1 MGPDATVEVA
11 MKLGDYKKYER
22 LLEAYENRDIDRRSL
37 MKIIGAMAAAV
48 GVVGGPLTGLSRKA
62 MAANPESIRFD
73 GWGGIV
79 SEAFHNYAFP
89 PFTEKTGIKVS
100 EGEFGDTEEFLA
112 LVKAA
117 QPGDYNLF
125 LVSGVY
131 DYARFTKAGFGDFV
145 NEANIPNLANV
156 LPATLEAFKAE
167 SGGKLAAVQ
176 FDYGVTGLAYNRKYI
191 SDEEAK
197 AQGVKLQFDP
207 KYKGKMALYD
217 SFQTRIWMAS
227 LFLNQDPQGAT
238 DMKSIYEA
246 LRQQRELVVKYW
258 ASGQEFID
266 LMAKEEIILS
276 DGWSGRVA
284 ALQQDGHDIG
294 FLNDV
299 GFAWLEGLYV
309 LKGSPMEAAEQLI
322 NFCIEPKVAIA
333 IAEGQ
338 NYPSS
343 LDPTKVPM
351 TDKIK
356 KLPAYDDT
364 GKFEGYV
371 WEKAQYWYDNQ
382 DAFKKEWERIAKG
395 A

>member
-1 MGPDATVEVA
+1 MD
-11 MKLGDYKKYER
+11 LGDSKKYQR
-22 LLEAYENRDIDRRSL
+22 LLEAYESGDVDRRSL
-37 MKIIGAMAAAV
+37 LKIIGGMAAAL
-48 GVVGGPLTGLSRKA
+48 GVVGLPVAGLSRSA
-62 MAANPESIRFD
+62 LAAVESIRFD

-79 SEAFHNYAFP
+79 SEAFHNFAFP
-89 PFTEKTGIKVS
+89 PFTEKTGIKVV
-100 EGEFGDTEEFLA
+100 EGEFGDTEEFLS

-117 QPGDYNLF
+117 QPGDYNIF

-131 DYARFTKAGFGDFV
+131 DYARFCKAGFGEAI
-145 NEANIPNLANV
+145 NEANIPNLSLV
-156 LPATLEAFKAE
+156 LPATLEAFRSE
-167 SGGKLAAVQ
+167 SEGKLYAVP

-191 SDEEAK
+191 TDEEAK

-217 SFQTRIWMAS
+217 SFQTRVWMSS
-227 LFLNQDPQGAT
+227 LHLGQDPQAAT
-238 DMKSIYEA
+238 DINA
-246 LRQQRELVVKYW
+246 IWDDLRKQRELVLKYW
-258 ASGQEFID
+258 NSGQEFID

-309 LKGSPMEAAEQLI
+309 LKGSPMAEAEQLL
-322 NFCIEPKVAIA
+322 NFCIEPKVSIA

-351 TDKIK
+351 TDKVK

-371 WEKAQYWYDNQ
+371 WEKAKYWYDNQ
-382 DAFKKEWERIAKG
+382 DAYKKEWERVKKG

>member
-1 MGPDATVEVA
+1 
-11 MKLGDYKKYER
+11 MKKLTDPKRYER
-22 LLEAYENRDIDRRSL
+22 LLEAVHSGDIDRRSL
-37 MKIIGAMAAAV
+37 LRIIGATAAAV
-48 GVVGGPLTGLSRKA
+48 GVTGGPMGFLRKKA
-62 MAANPESIRFD
+62 MAEVDSIRFD

-79 SEAFHNYAFP
+79 SEAFHNFAFP
-89 PFTEKTGIKVS
+89 PFTEKTGIKVV
-100 EGEFGDTEEFLA
+100 EGEFGDTEEFLS

-131 DYARFTKAGFGDFV
+131 DYARFCKAGFGDV
-145 NEANIPNLANV
+145 INEANIPNLANV
-156 LPATLEAFKAE
+156 LPATLEAFRAE
-167 SGGKLAAVQ
+167 TGGKLSAVP

-197 AQGVKLQFDP
+197 AQGVKLQFDE
-207 KYKGKMALYD
+207 KYKGKVALYD

-227 LFLNQDPQGAT
+227 LLLGQDPQGAT
-238 DMKSIYEA
+238 DIQAIYDS
-246 LRQQRELVVKYW
+246 LRKQRELVVKYW
-258 ASGQEFID
+258 SSGQEFID
-266 LMAKEEIILS
+266 LMAKEEVIIS

-294 FLNDV
+294 FLNNV

-309 LKGSPMEAAEQLI
+309 LKGSPMEAAEQLL

-356 KLPAYDDT
+356 SLPAYDDT
-364 GKFEGYV
+364 GKFDGYV

-382 DAFKKEWERIAKG
+382 DAYKKEWDRISKG

>member
-1 MGPDATVEVA
+1 MSF
-11 MKLGDYKKYER
+11 GDSKKYDR
-22 LLEAYENRDIDRRSL
+22 LLEAYQSGDVDRRTL
-37 MKIIGAMAAAV
+37 LKIISGMAAAV
-48 GVVGGPLTGLSRKA
+48 GVVGLPVASFSRSA
-62 MAANPESIRFD
+62 LAAVESIRFD

-89 PFTEKTGIKVS
+89 PFTEKTGIKVV
-100 EGEFGDTEEFLA
+100 EGEFGDTEEFLS

-117 QPGDYNLF
+117 QPGDYNIF

-131 DYARFTKAGFGDFV
+131 DYARFCKAGFGEAI
-145 NEANIPNLANV
+145 NEANIPNLNLV
-156 LPATLEAFKAE
+156 LPATLEAFRSE
-167 SGGKLAAVQ
+167 SEGKLYAVP

-197 AQGVKLQFDP
+197 AQGVKLQFDE

-217 SFQTRIWMAS
+217 SFQTRVWMSS
-227 LFLNQDPQGAT
+227 LHLGQDPQAAT
-238 DMKSIYEA
+238 DINA
-246 LRQQRELVVKYW
+246 IWDDLRKQRELVLKYW
-258 ASGQEFID
+258 NSGQEFID

-294 FLNDV
+294 FLADV

-309 LKGSPMEAAEQLI
+309 LKGSPMAEAEQLL
-322 NFCIEPKVAIA
+322 NFCIEPKVSIA

-351 TDKIK
+351 TDKVK

-371 WEKAQYWYDNQ
+371 WEKAKYWYDNQ
-382 DAFKKEWERIAKG
+382 DAYKKEWERVKKG

>member
-1 MGPDATVEVA
+1 
-11 MKLGDYKKYER
+11 MKKLTDPKRYER
-22 LLEAYENRDIDRRSL
+22 LLEAVHSGDIDRRSL
-37 MKIIGAMAAAV
+37 LRIIGATAAAV
-48 GVVGGPLTGLSRKA
+48 GVTGGPMGFLRKKA
-62 MAANPESIRFD
+62 MAEVDSIRFD

-79 SEAFHNYAFP
+79 SEAFHNFAFP
-89 PFTEKTGIKVS
+89 PFTEKTGIKVV
-100 EGEFGDTEEFLA
+100 EGEFGDTEEFLS

-131 DYARFTKAGFGDFV
+131 DYARFCKAGFGDV
-145 NEANIPNLANV
+145 INEANIPNLANV
-156 LPATLEAFKAE
+156 LPATLEAFRAE
-167 SGGKLAAVQ
+167 TGGKLSAVP

-197 AQGVKLQFDP
+197 AQGVKLQFDE
-207 KYKGKMALYD
+207 KYKGKIALYD

-227 LFLNQDPQGAT
+227 LLLGQDPQGAT
-238 DMKSIYEA
+238 DINAIYDS
-246 LRQQRELVVKYW
+246 LRKQRELVVKYW
-258 ASGQEFID
+258 SSGQEFID
-266 LMAKEEIILS
+266 LMAKEEVIIS

-294 FLNDV
+294 FLNNV

-309 LKGSPMEAAEQLI
+309 LKGSPMEAAEQLL

-356 KLPAYDDT
+356 SLPAYDDT

-382 DAFKKEWERIAKG
+382 DAYKKEWDRISKG

>member
-1 MGPDATVEVA
+1 MD
-11 MKLGDYKKYER
+11 LGDSKKYQR
-22 LLEAYENRDIDRRSL
+22 LLEAYESGDVDRRSL
-37 MKIIGAMAAAV
+37 LKIIGGMAAAL
-48 GVVGGPLTGLSRKA
+48 GVVGLPLAGYSRSA
-62 MAANPESIRFD
+62 LAAVDSIRFD

-89 PFTEKTGIKVS
+89 PFTEKTGIKVA
-100 EGEFGDTEEFLA
+100 EGEFGDTEEFLS

-117 QPGDYNLF
+117 QPGDYNIF

-131 DYARFTKAGFGDFV
+131 DYARFCKAGFGEAI
-145 NEANIPNLANV
+145 NEANIPNLKLV
-156 LPATLEAFKAE
+156 LPATLEAFRSE
-167 SGGKLAAVQ
+167 SEGKLYAVP

-191 SDEEAK
+191 SDDEAK
-197 AQGVKLQFDP
+197 AQGVKLQFDE

-217 SFQTRIWMAS
+217 SFQTRIWMSS
-227 LFLNQDPQGAT
+227 LHLGQDPQAAT
-238 DMKSIYEA
+238 DINA
-246 LRQQRELVVKYW
+246 IWDDLRKQRELVLKYW
-258 ASGQEFID
+258 NSGQEFID

-284 ALQQDGHDIG
+284 ALQNDGHDIG
-294 FLNDV
+294 FLANV

-309 LKGSPMEAAEQLI
+309 LKGSPMEAAEQLL
-322 NFCIEPKVAIA
+322 NFCIEPKVSIA

-351 TDKIK
+351 TDKVK

-371 WEKAQYWYDNQ
+371 WEKAKYWYDNQ
-382 DAFKKEWERIAKG
+382 DAYKKEWERVKKG

>member
-1 MGPDATVEVA
+1 MD
-11 MKLGDYKKYER
+11 LGDSKKYQR
-22 LLEAYENRDIDRRSL
+22 LLDAYESGDVDRRTL
-37 MKIIGAMAAAV
+37 LKIIGGMAAAV
-48 GVVGGPLTGLSRKA
+48 GVVGLPVAGFSRSA
-62 MAANPESIRFD
+62 LAAVESIRFD

-89 PFTEKTGIKVS
+89 PFTEKTGIKVV
-100 EGEFGDTEEFLA
+100 EGEFGDTEEFLS

-117 QPGDYNLF
+117 QPGDYNIF

-131 DYARFTKAGFGDFV
+131 DYARFCKAGFGEAI
-145 NEANIPNLANV
+145 NEANIPNLNLV
-156 LPATLEAFKAE
+156 LPATLEAFRSE
-167 SGGKLAAVQ
+167 SEGKLYAVP

-191 SDEEAK
+191 SDAEAK
-197 AQGVKLQFDP
+197 AQGVKLQFDE

-217 SFQTRIWMAS
+217 SFQTRVWMSS
-227 LFLNQDPQGAT
+227 LHLGQDPQAAT
-238 DMKSIYEA
+238 DINA
-246 LRQQRELVVKYW
+246 IWDDLRKQRELVLKYW
-258 ASGQEFID
+258 NSGQEFID

-294 FLNDV
+294 FLADV

-309 LKGSPMEAAEQLI
+309 LKGSPMEAAEQLL
-322 NFCIEPKVAIA
+322 NFCIEPKVSIA

-371 WEKAQYWYDNQ
+371 WEKAKYWYDNQ
-382 DAFKKEWERIAKG
+382 DAYKKEWERVKKG

>member
-1 MGPDATVEVA
+1 
-11 MKLGDYKKYER
+11 MKKLTDPKRYER
-22 LLEAYENRDIDRRSL
+22 LLEAVHNGDIDRRSL
-37 MKIIGAMAAAV
+37 LRIIGATAAAV
-48 GVVGGPLTGLSRKA
+48 GVIGGPLNLLSRKA
-62 MAANPESIRFD
+62 MAEGVDSIRFD

-79 SEAFHNYAFP
+79 SESFHNFAFP
-89 PFTEKTGIKVS
+89 PFTEKTGIKVT
-100 EGEFGDTEEFLA
+100 EGEFGDTEEFLS

-117 QPGDYNLF
+117 QPGDYNIF

-131 DYARFTKAGFGDFV
+131 DYARFCKAGFGDV
-145 NEANIPNLANV
+145 INEANIPNLANV
-156 LPATLEAFKAE
+156 LPATLEAFRSE
-167 SGGKLAAVQ
+167 SEGKLSAVP

-207 KYKGKMALYD
+207 KYKGKVALYD
-217 SFQTRIWMAS
+217 SFQTRVWMAC
-227 LFLNQDPQGAT
+227 LALGQDPQGAT
-238 DMKSIYEA
+238 DMKAVWES

-266 LMAKEEIILS
+266 LMAKEEVIVS

-294 FLNDV
+294 FLSNV

-309 LKGSPMEAAEQLI
+309 LKGSPMEAAEQLL

-356 KLPAYDDT
+356 SLPAYDDT
-364 GKFEGYV
+364 GKFDGYV
-371 WEKAQYWYDNQ
+371 WEKAKYWYDNQ
-382 DAFKKEWERIAKG
+382 DEFKKEWSRIAKG

>member
-1 MGPDATVEVA
+1 
-11 MKLGDYKKYER
+11 MKLDDPKRYER
-22 LLEAYENRDIDRRSL
+22 LLEAFHSGDIDRRSL
-37 MKIIGAMAAAV
+37 LKIIGATAAAV
-48 GVVGGPLTGLSRKA
+48 GVIGAPLAGLSRKA
-62 MAANPESIRFD
+62 LAADVTSIRFD

-79 SEAFHNYAFP
+79 SEAFHNFAFP
-89 PFTEKTGIKVS
+89 PFTEKTGIKVV
-100 EGEFGDTEEFLA
+100 EGEFGDTDEFLS

-117 QPGDYNLF
+117 QPGDYNIF

-131 DYARFTKAGFGDFV
+131 DYARFCKAGFGDV
-145 NEANIPNLANV
+145 INEANIPNLANV
-156 LPATLEAFKAE
+156 LPATLEAFRSE
-167 SGGKLAAVQ
+167 SGGKLSAVP

-191 SDEEAK
+191 SDDEAK
-197 AQGVKLQFDP
+197 AQGVKMQFDE

-217 SFQTRIWMAS
+217 SVQTRVWMAS
-227 LFLNQDPQGAT
+227 LFLGQDPQGAT
-238 DMKSIYEA
+238 DLPAIWDA
-246 LRQQRELVVKYW
+246 LRKQRDLVVKYW
-258 ASGQEFID
+258 GSGQEFID
-266 LMAKEEIILS
+266 LMSKEEIILS

-284 ALQQDGHDIG
+284 ALQKDGHDIG
-294 FLNDV
+294 FLSNV

-309 LKGSPMEAAEQLI
+309 LKGSPMEAAEQLL
-322 NFCIEPKVAIA
+322 NFCIEPKVSIA

-338 NYPSS
+338 NYPTA

-351 TDKIK
+351 PDTVK

-382 DAFKKEWERIAKG
+382 DEFKKEWSRISKG

>member
-1 MGPDATVEVA
+1 MD
-11 MKLGDYKKYER
+11 LGDSKKYQR
-22 LLEAYENRDIDRRSL
+22 LLEAYESGDVDRRSL
-37 MKIIGAMAAAV
+37 LKIIGGMAAAV
-48 GVVGGPLTGLSRKA
+48 GVVGLPVAGFSRSA
-62 MAANPESIRFD
+62 LAAVESIRFD

-89 PFTEKTGIKVS
+89 PFTEKTGIKVV
-100 EGEFGDTEEFLA
+100 EGEFGDTEEFLS

-117 QPGDYNLF
+117 QPGDYNIF

-131 DYARFTKAGFGDFV
+131 DYARFCKAGFGEAI
-145 NEANIPNLANV
+145 NEANIPNLKLV
-156 LPATLEAFKAE
+156 LPATLEAFRSE
-167 SGGKLAAVQ
+167 SEGKLYAVP

-191 SDEEAK
+191 SDAEAK

-207 KYKGKMALYD
+207 KYKGKMAIYD
-217 SFQTRIWMAS
+217 SFQTRVWMSS
-227 LFLNQDPQGAT
+227 LHLGQDPQAAT
-238 DMKSIYEA
+238 DINA
-246 LRQQRELVVKYW
+246 IWDDLRKQRELVLKYW
-258 ASGQEFID
+258 NSGQEFID

-309 LKGSPMEAAEQLI
+309 LKGSPMEAAEQLL
-322 NFCIEPKVAIA
+322 NFCIEPKVSIA

-351 TDKIK
+351 TDKVK

-371 WEKAQYWYDNQ
+371 WEKAKYWYDNQ
-382 DAFKKEWERIAKG
+382 DAYKKEWERVKKG

>member
-1 MGPDATVEVA
+1 
-11 MKLGDYKKYER
+11 MKKLTDPKRYER
-22 LLEAYENRDIDRRSL
+22 LLEAVHNGDIDRRSL
-37 MKIIGAMAAAV
+37 LRIIGATAAAV
-48 GVVGGPLTGLSRKA
+48 GVVGGPLGLLTRKA
-62 MAANPESIRFD
+62 MAEGVDSIRFD

-79 SEAFHNYAFP
+79 SEAFHNFAFP
-89 PFTEKTGIKVS
+89 PFTEKTGIKVA
-100 EGEFGDTEEFLA
+100 EGEFGDTEEFLS

-117 QPGDYNLF
+117 QPGDYNIF

-131 DYARFTKAGFGDFV
+131 DYARFCKAGFGDV
-145 NEANIPNLANV
+145 INEANIPNLSNV
-156 LPATLEAFKAE
+156 LPATLEAFRSE
-167 SGGKLAAVQ
+167 SGGKLSAVP

-197 AQGVKLQFDP
+197 AQGVKLQFDE
-207 KYKGKMALYD
+207 KYKGKIALYD
-217 SFQTRIWMAS
+217 SFQTRPWMAC
-227 LFLNQDPQGAT
+227 LALGQDPQGAT
-238 DMKSIYEA
+238 DMNA
-246 LRQQRELVVKYW
+246 VWDLLRKQRELVVKYW
-258 ASGQEFID
+258 SSGQEFID
-266 LMAKEEIILS
+266 LMAKEEVIVS

-294 FLNDV
+294 FLANV

-309 LKGSPMEAAEQLI
+309 LKGSPMEAAEQLL

-356 KLPAYDDT
+356 SLPAYDDT

-371 WEKAQYWYDNQ
+371 WEKAQYWFDNQ
-382 DAFKKEWERIAKG
+382 DEFKKQWDRISKG

>member
-1 MGPDATVEVA
+1 
-11 MKLGDYKKYER
+11 MKKLTDPKRYER
-22 LLEAYENRDIDRRSL
+22 LLEAVHSGDIDRRSL
-37 MKIIGAMAAAV
+37 LRIIGATAAAV
-48 GVVGGPLTGLSRKA
+48 GVTGGPMGFLRKKA
-62 MAANPESIRFD
+62 MAEVDSIRFD

-79 SEAFHNYAFP
+79 SEAFHNFAFP
-89 PFTEKTGIKVS
+89 PFTEKTGIKVV
-100 EGEFGDTEEFLA
+100 EGEFGDTEEFLS

-131 DYARFTKAGFGDFV
+131 DYARFCKAGFGDV
-145 NEANIPNLANV
+145 INEANIPNLANV
-156 LPATLEAFKAE
+156 LPATLEAFRAE
-167 SGGKLAAVQ
+167 TGGKLSAVP

-197 AQGVKLQFDP
+197 AQGVKLQFDE
-207 KYKGKMALYD
+207 KYKGKIALYD

-227 LFLNQDPQGAT
+227 LLLGQDPQGAT
-238 DMKSIYEA
+238 DINAVYDS
-246 LRQQRELVVKYW
+246 LRKQRELVVKYW
-258 ASGQEFID
+258 SSGQEFID
-266 LMAKEEIILS
+266 LMAKEEVIIS

-294 FLNDV
+294 FLNNV

-309 LKGSPMEAAEQLI
+309 LKGSPMEAAEQLL

-356 KLPAYDDT
+356 SLPAYDDT

-382 DAFKKEWERIAKG
+382 DAYKKEWDRISKG

>member
-1 MGPDATVEVA
+1 
-11 MKLGDYKKYER
+11 MKKLTDPKRYER
-22 LLEAYENRDIDRRSL
+22 LLSAVENGDIDRRSL
-37 MKIIGAMAAAV
+37 LRIIGATAAAV
-48 GVVGGPLTGLSRKA
+48 GVTGGPLGMLRRNA
-62 MAANPESIRFD
+62 MAAGVDSIRFD

-79 SEAFHNYAFP
+79 SEAFHNFAFP
-89 PFTEKTGIKVS
+89 PYTEKTGIKVV
-100 EGEFGDTEEFLA
+100 EGEFGDTEEFLS

-131 DYARFTKAGFGDFV
+131 DYARFCKAGFGDV
-145 NEANIPNLANV
+145 INEANIPNLANV
-156 LPATLEAFKAE
+156 LPVTLEAFRSE
-167 SGGKLAAVQ
+167 SGGKLSAVP
-176 FDYGVTGLAYNRKYI
+176 FDYGVTGLAYNRKYVT
-191 SDEEAK
+191 DEEAK

-207 KYKGKMALYD
+207 KYKGKIALYD
-217 SFQTRIWMAS
+217 SFQTRVWMAC
-227 LFLNQDPQGAT
+227 LALGQDPQGAT
-238 DMKSIYEA
+238 DMNAVWES

-258 ASGQEFID
+258 NSGQEFID
-266 LMAKEEIILS
+266 LMAKEEVIIS

-294 FLNDV
+294 FLANV

-309 LKGSPMEAAEQLI
+309 LKGSPMEAAEQLL
-322 NFCIEPKVAIA
+322 NFCIEPKVSIA

-356 KLPAYDDT
+356 GLPAYDDT
-364 GKFEGYV
+364 GKFDGYV

-382 DAFKKEWERIAKG
+382 DEFKKQWSRIAKG

>member
-1 MGPDATVEVA
+1 
-11 MKLGDYKKYER
+11 MKLDDPKRYER
-22 LLEAYENRDIDRRSL
+22 LIEAFQSGDVDRRTL
-37 MKIIGAMAAAV
+37 LKIIGAAAAAV
-48 GVVGGPLTGLSRKA
+48 GVVGAPLAGLSRKA
-62 MAANPESIRFD
+62 MADVSSIRFD

-79 SEAFHNYAFP
+79 SEAFHNAAFP
-89 PFTEKTGIKVS
+89 PFTEKTGIKVV
-100 EGEFGDTEEFLA
+100 EGEFGDTDEFLS

-117 QPGDYNLF
+117 QPGDYNIF

-131 DYARFTKAGFGDFV
+131 DYYRFCKAGFGDV
-145 NEANIPNLANV
+145 ITESNIPNLANV
-156 LPATLEAFKAE
+156 LEPTLAAFRNE
-167 SGGKLAAVQ
+167 SGGKLSAVP

-191 SDEEAK
+191 SDDEAK
-197 AQGVKLQFDP
+197 AQGAKLLWDE

-217 SFQTRIWMAS
+217 SFQTRPWMAA
-227 LFLNQDPQGAT
+227 LYLGQDPQGAT
-238 DMKSIYEA
+238 DMAAIWDACRK
-246 LRQQRELVVKYW
+246 QRDLVVKYW
-258 ASGQEFID
+258 SSGQEFID
-266 LMAKEEIILS
+266 LMSKEEIILS

-294 FLNDV
+294 FLNNV

-309 LKGSPMEAAEQLI
+309 LKGSPMAAAEQLL

-364 GKFEGYV
+364 AKFDGYV
-371 WEKAQYWYDNQ
+371 WEKAQYWYEHQ
-382 DAFKKEWERIAKG
+382 DEFKKEWSRIAKG

>member
-1 MGPDATVEVA
+1 MMD
-11 MKLGDYKKYER
+11 LGDSKKYQR
-22 LLEAYENRDIDRRSL
+22 LLDAYESGDVDRRTL
-37 MKIIGAMAAAV
+37 LKIIGGMAAAV
-48 GVVGGPLTGLSRKA
+48 GVVGLPVAGFSRSA
-62 MAANPESIRFD
+62 LAAVESIRFD

-89 PFTEKTGIKVS
+89 PFTEKTGIKVV
-100 EGEFGDTEEFLA
+100 EGEFGDTEEFLS

-117 QPGDYNLF
+117 QPGDYNIF

-131 DYARFTKAGFGDFV
+131 DYARFCKAGFGEAI
-145 NEANIPNLANV
+145 NEANIPNLNLV
-156 LPATLEAFKAE
+156 LPATLEAFRSE
-167 SGGKLAAVQ
+167 SEGKLYAVP

-191 SDEEAK
+191 SDAEAK
-197 AQGVKLQFDP
+197 AQGVKLQFDE

-217 SFQTRIWMAS
+217 SFQTRVWMSS
-227 LFLNQDPQGAT
+227 LHLGQDPQAAT
-238 DMKSIYEA
+238 DINA
-246 LRQQRELVVKYW
+246 IWDDLRKQRELVLKYW
-258 ASGQEFID
+258 NSGQEFID

-294 FLNDV
+294 FLADV

-309 LKGSPMEAAEQLI
+309 LKGSPMEAAEQLL
-322 NFCIEPKVAIA
+322 NFCIEPKVSIA

-371 WEKAQYWYDNQ
+371 WEKAKYWYDNQ
-382 DAFKKEWERIAKG
+382 DAYKKEWERVKKG